1 MFANPDTKFVQSLT
15 MSLLGPFTKLF
26 RQINARG
33 VKGTIIQLYTV
44 GDLKFGELKGTDR
57 FGNKYYEDLDL
68 PFGQHRWVE
77 YSNIHN
83 YDATMIQPEW

>member
-1 MFANPDTKFVQSLT
+1 

-26 RQINARG
+26 RQINARS